1 MIKYVFIDYDGTL
14 VDSVPLLYQNYLR
27 FLQKYGYR
35 GTHEEFLS
43 LMGPTIREF
52 IGYLADKYQLTK
64 SHEDLFEEYIEGLE
78 EGYLN
83 VPLMEGALEFLKWL
97 KTSPIK
103 AVLVTSS
110 PSNLI
115 KRSLG
120 RLDIESYFEHIITGE
135 LVKKTKPDPEIY
147 LYALKRC
154 EVSKDAVITIEDS
167 FNGVLSSVNA
177 GLKTIALQQK
187 RDLNLPPDVIHM
199 NSWQDTL
206 TYFRQIIIQ

>member
-1 MIKYVFIDYDGTL
+1 MMIKYVFIDYDGTL

-27 FLQKYGYR
+27 FLQTYGYR

-64 SHEDLFEEYIEGLE
+64 SHEKLFEEYTEGLE

-83 VPLMEGALEFLKWL
+83 VSLMEGSLEFLKWL
-97 KTSPIK
+97 KTSSIK

-115 KRSLG
+115 KGSLR
-120 RLDIESYFEHIITGE
+120 RLDIESYFEYIITGE

-154 EVSKDAVITIEDS
+154 EASKDTVITIEDS
-167 FNGVLSSVNA
+167 FNGVLSSVSA

-187 RDLNLPPDVIHM
+187 KDPKLPQDVIHLK
-199 NSWQDTL
+199 SWHDII
-206 TYFRQIIIQ
+206 TYFRHIGS